1 MEPKWLVWS
10 RKLQALSQAGLTY
23 SQNQFDLDR
32 YRLIQAIAAEIAAE
46 GSGIEVSRVNDLFIG
61 DEGYMTPKVDVRGAV
76 FKDDQILLVRETMD
90 NGRWTVPGGWM
101 DPGDGPGQAAER
113 EVFEETGYV
122 VKASRLAA
130 AYDRERHGHP
140 AYVYSIIKLFFI
152 CELMGGSPRES
163 IETGESNY
171 FHQDDLPEL
180 SLPRIT
186 VKEINMLFQ
195 HHRKPELPTEF
206 D

>member
-10 RKLQALSQAGLTY
+10 RKLQALAQAGLTY

-32 YRLIQAIAAEIAAE
+32 YRVIQAIAAEIAAE
-46 GSGIEVSRVNDLFIG
+46 GSGIATSRVNDLFTG

-76 FKDDQILLVRETMD
+76 FKDDRILLVRETMD
-90 NGRWTVPGGWM
+90 NGRWTVPGGWV

-140 AYVYSIIKLFFI
+140 LYIYSTIKLFFI
-152 CELMGGSPRES
+152 CELIGGSPKES
-163 IETGESNY
+163 IETGELKFFEEDS
-171 FHQDDLPEL
+171 LPDL

-186 VKEINMLFQ
+186 AEEIHMLFQ
-195 HHRKPELPTEF
+195 HYRNPNLPADF

>member
-32 YRLIQAIAAEIAAE
+32 YRAIQAIAAEIAAE
-46 GSGIEVSRVNDLFIG
+46 GSGIETSRLNDLFTG

-76 FKDDQILLVRETMD
+76 FKDNRILLVRETMD
-90 NGRWTVPGGWM
+90 NGRWTVPGGWV

-113 EVFEETGYV
+113 EVYEETGYV

-140 AYVYSIIKLFFI
+140 AYVYSILKLFFI
-152 CELMGGSPRES
+152 CELVGGSPKES
-163 IETGESNY
+163 IETGELSF
-171 FHQDDLPEL
+171 FHQDRLPEL

-186 VKEINMLFQ
+186 AEEIHMLFE
-195 HHRKPELPTEF
+195 HHKHPDLHAEF

>member
-32 YRLIQAIAAEIAAE
+32 YRVIQSIAAEIAAE
-46 GSGIEVSRVNDLFIG
+46 GSGIETSRVNDLFTG
-61 DEGYMTPKVDVRGAV
+61 DEGYMTPKVDVRGAI
-76 FKDDQILLVRETMD
+76 FKDNRILLVRETMD
-90 NGRWTVPGGWM
+90 NGRWTVPGGWV

-113 EVFEETGYV
+113 EVYEETGYV
-122 VKASRLAA
+122 VKANRLAA
-130 AYDRERHGHP
+130 VYDRERHGHP

-152 CELMGGSPRES
+152 CDLIGGSPKES
-163 IETGESNY
+163 IETGESDFFNE
-171 FHQDDLPEL
+171 DVLPEL
-180 SLPRIT
+180 SIPRIT
-186 VKEINMLFQ
+186 VEEIHMLFQ
-195 HHRKPELPTEF
+195 HHRHPELPTEF